1 MTAVKA
7 ALACGYTL
15 PQIQHA
21 IVMFFCQT
29 SESGH
34 TVTGPCVYCC
44 QSVRVLPCVSCCLCT
59 LLPVSPCVSCCQSG
73 PVYLVA
79 SQALCTLLP
88 VSLCAAVV
96 SWALCILLPVS
107 PCVPCCQSGPVYLVA
122 SQALCTLLPVSPSAA
137 VVSWGFGHLV
147 ILCESCFKVLILT
160 NNVRP
165 SWPRPWTWCL
175 VDLYKWGILHVN
187 PVARHNPRQPMC

>member
-1 MTAVKA
+1 MGGGRTEFCQSFCIHGNCQYCVCDVTGGVDSSGGVEPGSPNLDMTAVKA

-21 IVMFFCQT
+21 IVTFFCQT

-88 VSLCAAVV
+88 VSPCAAVV
-96 SWALCILLPVS
+96 SWALCILLPVR
-107 PCVPCCQSGPVYLVA
+107 PCVPCCQSGPVYFVA
-122 SQALCTLLPVSPSAA
+122 SQSVC
-137 VVSWGFGHLV
+137 
-147 ILCESCFKVLILT
+147 CCSC
-160 NNVRP
+160 
-165 SWPRPWTWCL
+165 
-175 VDLYKWGILHVN
+175 
-187 PVARHNPRQPMC
+187 